1 MSTGQFHKLLSPLSL
16 GSGLTLKNRMIKAP
30 QSSWFFEDD
39 GSAGDRVIDFYEA
52 IAAGGV
58 GLVIV
63 SAITWRSDHPAGA
76 YGALHDDRF
85 LPGMKRLVERCHAHG
100 CPVFCQL
107 HHSGASAMTGHGGG
121 LPIGP
126 SDLGPDEIPCPP
138 PVGKPTRGLTAEE
151 IAEDKELYFKAA
163 ERAKAAGFDG
173 IEVHCAHGYYL
184 ESFVSRV
191 WNRRDDQYGPQSL
204 ENRTRLPLEIIA
216 GLRERLG
223 EDYPLGLRMNG
234 QEWGADKGLTIAETV
249 AIAKIFEGAGVRY
262 ISVSGYGFGPLPFR
276 YLPDY
281 WPYPEPEEHMKPYL
295 KDFMGDGLLIP
306 AAAAI
311 KQAVNIPVIG
321 GGPAAMETAR
331 VAALRGHDVTL
342 FEKSSRLG
350 GKLPLAAMIKGVEVE
365 DVRPVISY
373 LTTQVGKLNIKV
385 RLGEEATVSKI
396 LAEKPDAVVI
406 ATGGLYR
413 LPSLKGVENRNVA
426 GVNSLSKQVKLPL
439 LVFGP
444 ELLNKLTKLFL
455 PIGKRVAIIGG
466 QIEGLQGAVFLRK
479 RGREVTVLEPS
490 ETFGKGIPPRYL
502 DRLKPWLAKKD
513 VQLLGGVTCDQI
525 TDQGVVITTKDKQRK
540 LIEADTV
547 MVLLSQEPDTSL
559 LEALKGSVKEV
570 LCAGSVNGAQVGSLI
585 VNAIEDGR
593 RIGCNL

>member
-1 MSTGQFHKLLSPLSL
+1 M
-16 GSGLTLKNRMIKAP
+16 
-30 QSSWFFEDD
+30 
-39 GSAGDRVIDFYEA
+39 
-52 IAAGGV
+52 
-58 GLVIV
+58 
-63 SAITWRSDHPAGA
+63 
-76 YGALHDDRF
+76 
-85 LPGMKRLVERCHAHG
+85 
-100 CPVFCQL
+100 
-107 HHSGASAMTGHGGG
+107 
-121 LPIGP
+121 
-126 SDLGPDEIPCPP
+126 
-138 PVGKPTRGLTAEE
+138 
-151 IAEDKELYFKAA
+151 
-163 ERAKAAGFDG
+163 
-173 IEVHCAHGYYL
+173 
-184 ESFVSRV
+184 
-191 WNRRDDQYGPQSL
+191 
-204 ENRTRLPLEIIA
+204 
-216 GLRERLG
+216 
-223 EDYPLGLRMNG
+223 
-234 QEWGADKGLTIAETV
+234 
-249 AIAKIFEGAGVRY
+249 
-262 ISVSGYGFGPLPFR
+262 
-276 YLPDY
+276 
-281 WPYPEPEEHMKPYL
+281 
-295 KDFMGDGLLIP
+295 
-306 AAAAI
+306 
-311 KQAVNIPVIG
+311 IG
-321 GGPAAMETAR
+321 GGPAGMEPAR

-479 RGREVTVLEPS
+479 RGREVTILEPS

-525 TDQGVVITTKDKQRK
+525 TDQGVVITTKDNQRK

>member
-1 MSTGQFHKLLSPLSL
+1 M
-16 GSGLTLKNRMIKAP
+16 
-30 QSSWFFEDD
+30 
-39 GSAGDRVIDFYEA
+39 
-52 IAAGGV
+52 
-58 GLVIV
+58 
-63 SAITWRSDHPAGA
+63 
-76 YGALHDDRF
+76 
-85 LPGMKRLVERCHAHG
+85 
-100 CPVFCQL
+100 
-107 HHSGASAMTGHGGG
+107 
-121 LPIGP
+121 
-126 SDLGPDEIPCPP
+126 
-138 PVGKPTRGLTAEE
+138 GKPTRGLTAEE

-223 EDYPLGLRMNG
+223 ADYPLGLRMNG

-295 KDFMGDGLLIP
+295 QDFMGDGLLIP

-311 KQAVNIPVIG
+311 KQAVNIPVIAVGRLDEAKAEKILEEGKADLVAFGRVLWADPEFPRKVAEGRIEDIVRCTRCGTCEDPPVGRPRRCRVNPAMGRESLFAIRPAEKKKKVMVIG
-321 GGPAAMETAR
+321 GGPAGMETAR

-479 RGREVTVLEPS
+479 RGSEVTVLEPS